1 MTPKS
6 IKISSDKRYLQI
18 NYDENKTLVLPSF
31 FLRACSPSAENKK
44 NLASPKS
51 SHYKKILIKKIEKVG
66 NYALRIIFSDNH
78 DTGIYSWE
86 FLYEIGIKFQ
96 NSLNP

>member
-51 SHYKKILIKKIEKVG
+51 SHYKKILIKNTLLDKCQIHMSPLKV
-66 NYALRIIFSDNH
+66 
-78 DTGIYSWE
+78 
-86 FLYEIGIKFQ
+86 FLNFLIKK
-96 NSLNP
+96 